1 MARDP
6 TSPVVGTYRIF
17 FVSDLHGSEV
27 CFRKFLNS
35 IDAYHPDAL
44 VYGGDILGKLLVP
57 LFDDGGGAYHWY
69 PSGEKRVAFPA
80 ADRPKVER
88 QIADQG
94 RYSMSVTPDRWAELQ
109 RDRKGLEAMT
119 LELGR
124 ARVRAWLRLI
134 EERLTPKGVPIV
146 MNVGNDDT
154 DDLLDLLRK
163 EAPPNVLVPEG
174 DVVPVGPYEM
184 WGCGYANMTPWR
196 CARDLEEV
204 DLQKVIDRTSGRM
217 GNPKKTILDI
227 HAPPLNT
234 GLDLAPQLDENLKPR
249 AVGGQI
255 LLDHVGSPSVRD
267 LIEDRQPALS
277 LHGHIHESKALDTV
291 GRTPVVNP
299 GSVYFSGTL
308 QGVLLDLRGGD
319 LAGHLFVTG

>member
-1 MARDP
+1 VLRVSRASRGALLAGFVVALLSTTPMAWNTPAVFGVQNVTTSDEFQALAVLGSLGARNVTTDQRMADVGRMWFGYVANPDLPQKLRDHA
-6 TSPVVGTYRIF
+6 SLEGADYAVVLERWTTVGAQ
-17 FVSDLHGSEV
+17 V
-27 CFRKFLNS
+27 
-35 IDAYHPDAL
+35 HPAPNIVLAPDTL

-69 PSGEKRVAFPA
+69 PSGEKRVAFAA

-234 GLDLAPQLDENLKPR
+234 G
-249 AVGGQI
+249 
-255 LLDHVGSPSVRD
+255 
-267 LIEDRQPALS
+267 
-277 LHGHIHESKALDTV
+277 
-291 GRTPVVNP
+291 
-299 GSVYFSGTL
+299 
-308 QGVLLDLRGGD
+308 
-319 LAGHLFVTG
+319 

>member
-35 IDAYHPDAL
+35 VDAYHPDAL

-204 DLQKVIDRTSGRM
+204 DLQKVIDRPSGRM
-217 GNPKKTILDI
+217 GNPKKTFLAI
-227 HAPPLNT
+227 HAPPLNP
-234 GLDLAPQLDENLKPR
+234 GLDRARRLAENLRPR
-249 AVGGQI
+249 RSADRSCSTTSARRRSAPSSRI
-255 LLDHVGSPSVRD
+255 GSRRSV
-267 LIEDRQPALS
+267 S
-277 LHGHIHESKALDTV
+277 TDTSM
-291 GRTPVVNP
+291 RA
-299 GSVYFSGTL
+299 
-308 QGVLLDLRGGD
+308 RR
-319 LAGHLFVTG
+319 